1 MEFLAPVPVLAR
13 LALTLA
19 GLGRAV
25 AGRVGVG
32 VMSTAMIVL
41 VWQRVRRVER
51 EIAGLMARFRAGR
64 LRVLVAPRVRRVGLA
79 RSVVG
84 SRLPRRFGWLLP
96 LVPAEAAGYAGQV
109 RAVLAEPE
117 MVALLLAAPQARRV
131 LRPLCRMLGIERG
144 VLELGLPEA
153 VVGGVAA
160 AEWPRRRVP
169 VRPAAGGEGAE
180 GLGLGRRR
188 SRRMRIGSFDV
199 MLE

>member
-1 MEFLAPVPVLAR
+1 
-13 LALTLA
+13 
-19 GLGRAV
+19 
-25 AGRVGVG
+25 
-32 VMSTAMIVL
+32 MSAAMIVL

-117 MVALLLAAPQARRV
+117 MVALIAAAPQARQV
-131 LRPLCRMLGIERG
+131 LAPLCRMLGIERE
-144 VLELGLPEA
+144 VLAPRQ
-153 VVGGVAA
+153 VVGDAVDVVPPRAGVA
-160 AEWPRRRVP
+160 RVVPAGWFACGAGAP
-169 VRPAAGGEGAE
+169 VAGGV
-180 GLGLGRRR
+180 
-188 SRRMRIGSFDV
+188 SFDV
-199 MLE
+199 RPDVLLE

>member
-1 MEFLAPVPVLAR
+1 MDFSAPLPVLAR

-32 VMSTAMIVL
+32 VMSAAMIVL

-64 LRVLVAPRVRRVGLA
+64 LRVLVAPRVGRAGLA
-79 RSVVG
+79 RRVVG
-84 SRLPRRFGWLLP
+84 SWLPRRFGWLLP

-117 MVALLLAAPQARRV
+117 MMALLAAAPQARRV

-144 VLELGLPEA
+144 VLEPGLAEA
-153 VVGGVAA
+153 VGGGVAA
-160 AEWPRRRVP
+160 AEQPRMRVR
-169 VRPAAGGEGAE
+169 VRPSAGAE
-180 GLGLGRRR
+180 GVGMGRRR

-199 MLE
+199 LLQ